1 MKKLTQAE
9 YDAALV
15 LHEKWLNDEKGGV
28 RMTFVKFDFSDIDFG
43 ESADLSGAY
52 LMRANL
58 SGANLTRA
66 DLTGADL
73 SGANLSGADLTR
85 ADLTGADLTGAD
97 LRSANLQSA
106 DLQWANLRSAN
117 LQWADLDFSAF
128 PLWCGGTKFTVDA
141 RIFAQIVA
149 HLCTLIVDDPA
160 CIAAQ
165 QYLRPLAETSHH
177 AKILPDVV
185 SDSAPGKAAETR
197 IPAG

>member
-43 ESADLSGAY
+43 ESANLQSADLQW
-52 LMRANL
+52 ANL
-58 SGANLTRA
+58 RSADLRSADLRWANLQWA
-66 DLTGADL
+66 DLQWANLRSADL
-73 SGANLSGADLTR
+73 QWAN
-85 ADLTGADLTGAD
+85 
-97 LRSANLQSA
+97 LRSANLQWA
-106 DLQWANLRSAN
+106 DLQWANLQWANLRSAN